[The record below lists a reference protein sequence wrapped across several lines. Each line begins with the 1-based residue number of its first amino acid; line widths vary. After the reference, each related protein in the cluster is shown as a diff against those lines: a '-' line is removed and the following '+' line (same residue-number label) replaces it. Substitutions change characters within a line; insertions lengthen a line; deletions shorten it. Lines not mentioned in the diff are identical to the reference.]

1 MPEVRRKEGRA
12 QGVWSGRDEFEKKGV
27 QLSTFSNRFYNDRH
41 ILYNYSAKITRMNGG
56 NMFHEKLKH
65 HLVDER
71 LSVRIILA
79 VVLYFTFFITL
90 TVLSYYLLPEKVLL
104 GKNSLTDFE
113 TSTNLFTST
122 VQIFSFNLLSVVFI
136 VIGNLFAFF
145 NRDDGFIPS
154 GYLALGL
161 QCATNAIT
169 LGTWS
174 FTAASIAPDL
184 PGRLLRVF
192 DLAHR
197 AGLWEMMGQV
207 LVLCATARIAIIK
220 TNGNETVTTP
230 ITDIRLKKSEIACAV
245 SGLCLMFVGAF
256 VESSSILSL

>member
-1 MPEVRRKEGRA
+1 M
-12 QGVWSGRDEFEKKGV
+12 SGE
-27 QLSTFSNRFYNDRH
+27 
-41 ILYNYSAKITRMNGG
+41 
-56 NMFHEKLKH
+56 NMFHEKLKQ

-79 VVLYFTFFITL
+79 VVLYFTFFFTL
-90 TVLSYYLLPEKVLL
+90 TVLSYYLLPEEFLMN
-104 GKNSLTDFE
+104 KNSLTDFE

-145 NRDDGFIPS
+145 NRNNGFIPC

-161 QCATNAIT
+161 QFATNAIT

-174 FTAASIAPDL
+174 FTVASIAPDL
-184 PGRLLRVF
+184 PGRLLRMF

-197 AGLWEMMGQV
+197 GGLWEMMGQV
-207 LVLCATARIAIIK
+207 LVMCATARIAIVK
-220 TNGNETVTTP
+220 TNGKEVINTP
-230 ITDIRLKKSEIACAV
+230 IKEIRLKKSEIACAV
-245 SGLCLMFVGAF
+245 SGLCLMFAGAF